1 MLETSPSVGS
11 HRNINA
17 LPNILDF
24 QYLGDWIFGQRF
36 NAKNEVTI
44 DKTAK
49 VSCSALYDIVFTMK
63 TPSTT
68 PSNT

>member
-49 VSCSALYDIVFTMK
+49 VSCSALYDIVFTIK